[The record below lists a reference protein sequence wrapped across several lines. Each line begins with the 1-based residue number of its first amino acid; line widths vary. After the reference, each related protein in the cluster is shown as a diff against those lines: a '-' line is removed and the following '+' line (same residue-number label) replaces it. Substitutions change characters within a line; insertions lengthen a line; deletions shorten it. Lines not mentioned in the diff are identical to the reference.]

1 LVTAAEQLAVLAA
14 ATGAGMLN
22 AVAGSGTLL
31 TFPVLLAV
39 GYPARVANVSNTIGL
54 VAGGASGAFG
64 YRRELQGQRRSLV
77 PLGGA
82 AVLGGFT
89 GALLLLAL
97 PAATFRAIV
106 PALIVLACL
115 LVLTQPRLNRRLA
128 RRQIKDGNPRH
139 RGLLAGVYG
148 VGIYGGY
155 FGAAQGVLL
164 LSVLGL
170 GLRQDIQR
178 VNGTKNAL
186 ATVVNAVAALLFI
199 TAADVAWHAV
209 FLIAAGSAVGGLLGA
224 KFGRLLQPG
233 ALRAVNVSIGL
244 VAVAHL
250 VVA

>member
-1 LVTAAEQLAVLAA
+1 VTAAEQLAVLAA
-14 ATGAGMLN
+14 GTAAGMIN

-64 YRRELQGQRRSLV
+64 YRRELKGQRRCLLQ
-77 PLGGA
+77 LGGA
-82 AVLGGFT
+82 AVLGGLT
-89 GALLLLAL
+89 GGLLLVVL
-97 PAATFRAIV
+97 PAGTFRAVV

-115 LVLTQPRLNRRLA
+115 LVIAQPALNRRLA
-128 RRQIKDGNPRH
+128 QVPVEGGTPRH
-139 RGLLAGVYG
+139 RVLLAGVYG

-164 LSVLGL
+164 ISVLGL

-178 VNGTKNAL
+178 INGTKNAL
-186 ATVVNAVAALLFI
+186 AALVNTVAAVLFI
-199 TAADVAWHAV
+199 AATDVAWHAV

-224 KFGRLLQPG
+224 RFGRLLQSR
-233 ALRAVNVSIGL
+233 ALRAVNVGIGVL
-244 VAVAHL
+244 AVATLL
-250 VVA
+250 VG